1 MLREP
6 VDQTKGAG
14 PEAER
19 QLAAA
24 VERHRE
30 VLASMQELG
39 RPEAGQHVAVKAVGR
54 AVHLVTFALARA
66 AESGVPLERL
76 VELTG
81 WEPRLVS
88 DALARG
94 SEPSLV
100 ARLAPPGL
108 DPDAV
113 AQSAAII
120 EATARLRA
128 LTQRIVADVDDDA
141 WSPALAD
148 LNALYARLD
157 SEWKAW
163 RQTLGEDR
171 TCH

>member
-1 MLREP
+1 MPGATEP
-6 VDQTKGAG
+6 VDRTQGAR

-30 VLASMQELG
+30 VVASMQELG

-66 AESGVPLERL
+66 AETGVPRERL

-81 WEPRLVS
+81 WDPQFVS

-94 SEPSLV
+94 PEPSLV
-100 ARLAPPGL
+100 AHLAPPGL
-108 DPDAV
+108 DPHAV
-113 AQSAAII
+113 AHSAAVV
-120 EATARLRA
+120 EATVRLRA

-141 WSPALAD
+141 WSPALED
-148 LNALYARLD
+148 LNDLHARLD
-157 SEWKAW
+157 SEWTSW
-163 RQTLGEDR
+163 RRTLGR
-171 TCH
+171 QP

>member
-1 MLREP
+1 MRGGTEP
-6 VDQTKGAG
+6 VDQAQRAR

-30 VLASMQELG
+30 VVASMQELG

-88 DALARG
+88 EALARG
-94 SEPSLV
+94 PEPTLV
-100 ARLAPPGL
+100 AQLAPAGL

-113 AQSAAII
+113 AQSAASS
-120 EATARLRA
+120 EAIARLRA

-141 WSPALAD
+141 WSPLPAD
-148 LNALYARLD
+148 LAVLHARLD

-163 RQTLGEDR
+163 RQKLGR
-171 TCH
+171 QP